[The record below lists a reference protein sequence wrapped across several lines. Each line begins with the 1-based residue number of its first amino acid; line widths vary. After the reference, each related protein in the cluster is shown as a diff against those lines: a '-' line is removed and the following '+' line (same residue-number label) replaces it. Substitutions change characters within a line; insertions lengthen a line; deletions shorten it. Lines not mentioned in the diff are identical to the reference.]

1 MIKCKGKDYNGDSCR
16 NNIKDDT
23 YFCKYHYYMKDYTED
38 MLNNLTLCSGCKK
51 YYYIVEGKTC
61 KICKDRGKKI
71 REKNNIEKIICER
84 DGCTYQ
90 RSIENEF
97 CGKHQADFFKKE
109 VIKSNKKV
117 CYNYIR
123 GCRNELE
130 INYEKSKCIECLKK
144 DRLTDKKKRDNINFE
159 IKKCE
164 VNNKT
169 DDEIENKTDNKIEN
183 KTDYEIENK
192 SDDEIENKI
201 DNETDNETD
210 NEIDSELDKLS
221 EKKNITIRNWR
232 KNKFIDDKL
241 LDEVNQGNCEIKCKK
256 CKKFSNKINF
266 IDKNGIITKKCLEC
280 REKARIIDSRR
291 NITEEIIIKR
301 KENAKKPE
309 RIETKKEWKE
319 ENYDKVAGYWLDY
332 RAKRIENEDEKYWEN
347 NASCMKAWR
356 DKNPEKVEQ
365 IKEEKN
371 KNINYSY
378 KNYIRSADD
387 KNLNFEL
394 NKEEFIEIC
403 KKECFYCG
411 DIQEKGFNGI
421 DRIDCKGDYIKDNI
435 VPCCE
440 ICNWMKG
447 SLNQE
452 VFVKR
457 IEHIMTKNK
466 FIKSELKKEYFYDYK
481 TSKNY
486 KSYKISATKRNI
498 YIDIDKKTFLYLI
511 NHDCYL
517 CGKKTDDEHQN
528 GIDRVDNNKGY
539 ILENVQ
545 PCCGNCN
552 FIKNKFSLETI
563 FDKFKK
569 ILIKRKFEVNNI
581 EFIPKIITKER
592 IDKFFQKNINNFQ
605 SDNETESND
614 SLIDSDEEIIRKNVN
629 KNIEI
634 LETNNREKEKI
645 RKQKYREKKTDN
657 DDNGVKH
664 LNKKTP
670 EEKREAER
678 LKKQKQREQLREKY
692 GDEEFRKMRAKE
704 IADSRKKKKDLE
716 NNNK

>member
-1 MIKCKGKDYNGDSCR
+1 MIKCKGKDYNGDACR

-23 YFCKYHYYMKDYTED
+23 CFCKYHYYMKDYTED
-38 MLNNLTLCSGCKK
+38 MLDNLTYCSSCKK
-51 YYYIVEGKTC
+51 YYYIVEGKIC
-61 KICKDRGKKI
+61 NICKERGKKN
-71 REKNNIEKIICER
+71 RDKNNKEKIICER
-84 DGCTYQ
+84 EGCTYQ

-97 CGKHQADFFKKE
+97 CGKHQVDFFKKE

-117 CYNYIR
+117 CFNYIR
-123 GCRNELE
+123 GCRNILE
-130 INYEKSKCIECLKK
+130 SNYEKSKCIECLKK
-144 DRLTDKKKRDNINFE
+144 DRLNDNKKRNNINFE

-169 DDEIENKTDNKIEN
+169 DNE
-183 KTDYEIENK
+183 
-192 SDDEIENKI
+192 I
-201 DNETDNETD
+201 DNESDNETETGNETETETDNETG
-210 NEIDSELDKLS
+210 NEIDNIS
-221 EKKNITIRNWR
+221 KKNITIRNWR
-232 KNKFIDDKL
+232 KNKYIDDKIL
-241 LDEVNQGNCEIKCKK
+241 NEINVGNCEIKCKK
-256 CKKFSNKINF
+256 CKKFSDKINF

-291 NITEEIIIKR
+291 NITEDTIIKR

-309 RIETKKEWKE
+309 RLETKREWKE

-332 RAKRIENEDEKYWEN
+332 RAKRIEKEDEKYWEN
-347 NASCMKAWR
+347 NATCMKGWR
-356 DKNPEKVEQ
+356 DKNPDKVEQ
-365 IKEEKN
+365 INENKKN
-371 KNINYSY
+371 NIETSF
-378 KNYIRSADD
+378 KTYIISAKS
-387 KNLNFEL
+387 KNLLFEL
-394 NKEEFIEIC
+394 TKEQFIELC

-421 DRIDCKGDYIKDNI
+421 DKIDCKGNYIKDNI

-447 SLNQE
+447 SINQE
-452 VFVKR
+452 VFIKK
-457 IEHIMTKNK
+457 IEHIMTQSK
-466 FIKSELKKEYFYDYK
+466 FIDGKLYDKCFNNSKS
-481 TSKNY
+481 TNY
-486 KSYKISATKRNI
+486 KHYALNAARRKIEFNL
-498 YIDIDKKTFLYLI
+498 DKKTFLYLI
-511 NHDCYL
+511 HHNCYL

-569 ILIKRKFEVNNI
+569 ILIQKKFEVNNI
-581 EFIPKIITKER
+581 EFIPKTISKER

-605 SDNETESND
+605 SDNETESDD
-614 SLIDSDEEIIRKNVN
+614 SLIDSDEEKIRKNVN

-634 LETNNREKEKI
+634 LEINNREKEKI
-645 RKQKYREKKTDN
+645 RKQKHREKKHKENNN
-657 DDNGVKH
+657 DDNGLKH

-670 EEKREAER
+670 EEKKEAER

-692 GDEEFRKMRAKE
+692 GDEEFRKMRAEE
-704 IADSRKKKKDLE
+704 IAASRKKKKDLE

>member
-38 MLNNLTLCSGCKK
+38 MLDNLTLCTGCKK

-71 REKNNIEKIICER
+71 REKNNTEKIICER

-169 DDEIENKTDNKIEN
+169 DNESDNEIDNESDNEIDDEIENKTD
-183 KTDYEIENK
+183 
-192 SDDEIENKI
+192 DESNNKI
-201 DNETDNETD
+201 DKI
-210 NEIDSELDKLS
+210 ID
-221 EKKNITIRNWR
+221 KKNIIIRNWR
-232 KNKFIDDKL
+232 KNKYIDDKI
-241 LDEVNQGNCEIKCKK
+241 LDKINVGNCEIKCKK

-452 VFVKR
+452 VFLQR
-457 IEHIMTKNK
+457 IEHIMVHNK
-466 FIKSELKKEYFYDYK
+466 FIESELKKEYFYDYK
-481 TSKNY
+481 TLKNY
-486 KSYKISATKRNI
+486 KSYKISATKRKI
-498 YIDIDKKTFLYLI
+498 EIDIDKKTFLYLI
-511 NHDCYL
+511 HHDCYL
-517 CGKKTDDEHQN
+517 CGKKNDEKHQN
-528 GIDRVDNNKGY
+528 GIDRVDNDKGY

-592 IDKFFQKNINNFQ
+592 IYKFFQKNINNFQ
-605 SDNETESND
+605 SDNETESDD

-657 DDNGVKH
+657 DDNGLKH

-704 IADSRKKKKDLE
+704 IADCRKKKKDLE

>member
-1 MIKCKGKDYNGDSCR
+1 MIKCKGKDYNGDTCR

-23 YFCKYHYYMKDYTED
+23 NFCKYHYYMKDYTED
-38 MLNNLTLCSGCKK
+38 MLNNLTYCSGCKK
-51 YYYIVEGKTC
+51 YYYIIEGKICSKC
-61 KICKDRGKKI
+61 KERGKKN
-71 REKNNIEKIICER
+71 REKNNKEKIICEKE
-84 DGCTYQ
+84 DCIFQ

-97 CGKHQADFFKKE
+97 CGKHQAEFFKKE
-109 VIKSNKKV
+109 AIKSNKKV

-123 GCRNELE
+123 GCRNKLE
-130 INYEKSKCIECLKK
+130 INYEKSKCIDCLKK
-144 DRLTDKKKRDNINFE
+144 DRLHDKKKRDNINFE
-159 IKKCE
+159 IKNYE
-164 VNNKT
+164 VNNITDNELENKTNEDIENKT
-169 DDEIENKTDNKIEN
+169 DEEIENKTDN
-183 KTDYEIENK
+183 
-192 SDDEIENKI
+192 
-201 DNETDNETD
+201 ETN
-210 NEIDSELDKLS
+210 NEIDNKIDKLS

-232 KNKFIDDKL
+232 KNKYIDDKI
-241 LDEVNQGNCEIKCKK
+241 LDEINIGNCEIKCNK
-256 CKKFSNKINF
+256 CKKFSDKINF

-309 RIETKKEWKE
+309 RLETKREWNE
-319 ENYDKVAGYWLDY
+319 ENYDKVASYWLDY
-332 RAKRIENEDEKYWEN
+332 RAKRIDNEDENYWKN

-356 DKNPEKVEQ
+356 DKNPEKVEK
-365 IKEEKN
+365 INENKKN
-371 KNINYSY
+371 NIEASFNTY
-378 KNYIRSADD
+378 KISAIS
-387 KNLNFEL
+387 KNLLFEL
-394 NKEEFIEIC
+394 KKEEFIGMCE
-403 KKECFYCG
+403 KECFYCG

-421 DRIDCKGDYIKDNI
+421 DRIDSRGNYTEDNI
-435 VPCCE
+435 VSCCE

-447 SLNQE
+447 SFNRE
-452 VFVKR
+452 VFLKKV
-457 IEHIMTKNK
+457 EHIMTKNK
-466 FIKSELKKEYFYDYK
+466 FIDGELYDKYFNNSKS
-481 TSKNY
+481 TNY
-486 KSYKISATKRNI
+486 KHYALNAARRKIEF
-498 YIDIDKKTFLYLI
+498 DLEKKTFLYLI
-511 NHDCYL
+511 HHNCYL
-517 CGKKTDDEHQN
+517 CGKKTDEEHQN
-528 GIDRVDNNKGY
+528 GIDRVNNDKGY

-581 EFIPKIITKER
+581 EFIPKIIKKER

-605 SDNETESND
+605 SDNETESDD
-614 SLIDSDEEIIRKNVN
+614 SLIDTNEEIIRKNVN

-657 DDNGVKH
+657 DNGLKH

-678 LKKQKQREQLREKY
+678 IKKQKQREQLREKY

-704 IADSRKKKKDLE
+704 IADCRKKKKDLE